1 MPTAEEFDEFYVS
14 TRRGLVLQTFALTGD
29 LSASRSAVR
38 DAYVAARHHWAKVGK
53 DADPEAWVRPR
64 ALSAAQRR
72 HTARPWHKERQV
84 DAEQARTLEALHELS
99 DAPRRALVLTH
110 LTALP
115 TEQIAREVGLPLPAT
130 AELLDEATGAVAT
143 SLGCPPEQI
152 GPRLHDLGTA
162 ADTVKL
168 PRPSTVRRNGLR
180 RRRNHAAI
188 GAVLIA
194 ATTVLA
200 GSFVLVDSPATP
212 APAAVTLVSQ
222 RMLLTP
228 AQLSPLTPQQ
238 RWRQVSTGDNTAGT
252 GKNNVCQTSRFA
264 DDNGLGTWVRK
275 FSAAGTPERAL
286 VQTVEISNS
295 PGAARAAYRTTLG
308 WYAGCTVA
316 RLQLVDAYQVTGV
329 GDEAQVLR
337 LRIPAAKQD
346 RVFVVGIARTGA
358 LTTSTVLETR
368 ASTPTAAGRLTST
381 LAASVRDLCGST
393 VAGACVSRARTVASL
408 PPPSGETTGMLAVA
422 DLPVIGKVDGA
433 WVGTDAS
440 SAAANPA
447 ATPCDKA
454 DFVKDGGLH
463 AQTRTFLIPS
473 GNLPQRFGL
482 TETIAR
488 FRSPAAAE
496 KFVSKI
502 VGRMRSCPDKELSS
516 TVTDGL
522 VRRSG
527 PGATAYA
534 RWRLKTQVN
543 KKNFEINYWMGVA
556 RVGNA
561 VAQVNFTPVD
571 SYDISRTQFTALLVR
586 ARDRLHEVSR

>member
-29 LSASRSAVR
+29 LAASRSAVR

-84 DAEQARTLEALHELS
+84 DEEQARTLEALHGLT
-99 DAPRRALVLTH
+99 DYQRRTLVLTH
-110 LTALP
+110 LSALS
-115 TEQIAREVGLPLPAT
+115 TEQIAREVALPLERAG
-130 AELLDEATGAVAT
+130 EVFDEATGAVAEA
-143 SLGCPPEQI
+143 LGCAREQI
-152 GPRLHDLGTA
+152 GPRLDDLGTV
-162 ADTVKL
+162 ADSVKL
-168 PRPSTVRRNGLR
+168 PRPSIVRRNGLR
-180 RRRNHAAI
+180 RRRNFAAI
-188 GAVLIA
+188 GGALIA

-200 GSFVLVDSPATP
+200 GSFVVVGSPAAP
-212 APAAVTLVSQ
+212 APAAVTLVSK

-228 AQLSPLTPQQ
+228 QQLAPLTPTQIWQ
-238 RWRQVSTGDNTAGT
+238 EVSTGDNTGGN

-264 DDNGLGTWVRK
+264 DDAGLGTWVRK
-275 FSAAGTPERAL
+275 FTATGTPTRNL

-295 PGAARAAYRTTLG
+295 PGAARTAYGITLG

-316 RLQLVDAYQVTGV
+316 RLQLVDAYQVSGV

-337 LRIPAAKQD
+337 LRIPAKQD

-358 LTTSTVLETR
+358 LTTSTVLETS
-368 ASTPTAAGRLTST
+368 ASKPMAAGRVAAT
-381 LAASVRDLCGST
+381 LAASVRDLCSSK
-393 VAGACVSRARTVASL
+393 VAGACVSTVRTAASL
-408 PPPSGETTGMLAVA
+408 PPPSGEAKGMLAVA
-422 DLPVIGKVDGA
+422 DLPAIAKVDQA

-440 SAAANPA
+440 AATTNPA

-454 DFVKDGGLH
+454 NFVKDGGKKAL
-463 AQTRTFLIPS
+463 TRSFLIPE
-473 GNLPQRFGL
+473 GKLPQRFGL
-482 TETIAR
+482 TETIAT
-488 FRSPAAAE
+488 FSSAPVAE
-496 KFVSKI
+496 AFVGKI
-502 VGRMRSCPDKELSS
+502 VRKMKACPHNELGS
-516 TVTDGL
+516 TVTSTL
-522 VRRSG
+522 VQRSG

-534 RWRLKTQVN
+534 RWRLESQVN
-543 KKNFEINYWMGVA
+543 KKNFEIDYWMGIA

-571 SYDISRTQFTALLVR
+571 SYDISREQFTALLVR